1 MFRLVFNALL
11 ALLVLAVLAIGGV
24 LSYLLPRLPPIEV
37 LKDVQLQVPLR
48 IYTHDRSLI
57 AEFGEKRRTPIR
69 LSEAPDLLIKAVVA
83 AEDDRFYEHPGV
95 DWQAILRAAFQLV
108 KTGEKSQGGSTIT
121 MQVARNFFLS
131 REKTYLRKL
140 NEILLALMIE
150 RSMSKQEILELYL
163 NKIYFGHQAY
173 GVAAA
178 AQVYYGSDLKDLTLS
193 QLAMIAGLPKA
204 PSKVNPV
211 TDPALAIERRNYVL
225 GRMRQRGYITEEIYQ
240 EAIKVPDTAHLHGR
254 GIEFSA
260 PYVAEMARSYMIER
274 YGERAY
280 DAGYRVF
287 TTIRNDLQRSAENA
301 LHKALLD
308 YDQRHGY
315 RGPAHH
321 YDLPKDTE
329 ETEWKRLLEGFAP
342 VGGLSPAI
350 VIHVAV
356 DAITAYTVDLGLVLI
371 QWSDLAWAHPFIDEN
386 RRGRAP
392 KTAKDIVKP
401 GDVIYLQETDQGG
414 WRLAQVPQAEGAL
427 VSLDPNDGA
436 LLALVGGFDF
446 SRSKFNRAIQ
456 GKRQPG
462 SSFKPFI
469 YSAALESGYT
479 PASLINDAPIVFD
492 TPGMPGVWR
501 PENYTRK
508 YYGPTRLRDALAY
521 SRNLVSIR
529 LLQAIGVKKAI
540 RHASRFGFDAEQLP
554 RNLSL
559 ALGTGSVTPLGLAA
573 GYAVLA
579 NGGYQ
584 VQPYFVAR
592 IETDDGRVV
601 MQHEPARVCRECEET
616 AEIQDLNTEI
626 EELPGKLAKR
636 VVSAR
641 NTWVMQSMMQDVIR
655 RGTAK
660 AALALGRT
668 DLAGKTGT
676 TNDHHDAWF
685 SGYNTQIVTTTWLGF
700 DQNQSLGRGETGAKA
715 ALPMWIDFMKVA
727 LQGIPESTLPPT
739 GVLAARSEANTK
751 LSTSTSDPSAE
762 LEVFPEDSVSKKQQ
776 AAGSPALRETLKSE
790 RITEELF

>member
-1 MFRLVFNALL
+1 MFRFVFNALL
-11 ALLVLAVLAIGGV
+11 TLLMLAVLAIGGV
-24 LSYLLPRLPPIEV
+24 LSYLLPRLPSIEV

-57 AEFGEKRRTPIR
+57 AEFGEKRRTPIK

-83 AEDDRFYEHPGV
+83 AEDDRFYEHLGV

-131 REKTYLRKL
+131 REKTYLRKV

-150 RSMSKQEILELYL
+150 RGLSKQEILELYL

-178 AQVYYGSDLKDLTLS
+178 AQVYYGSDLKDLNLP

-204 PSKVNPV
+204 PSRVNPV
-211 TDPALAIERRNYVL
+211 TNPILAIERRNYVL
-225 GRMRQRGYITEEIYQ
+225 GRMQQRGYITEEIYQ
-240 EAIKVPDTAHLHGR
+240 EAIKTPDTARLHGR

-260 PYVAEMARSYMIER
+260 PYIAEMARSYMVEH
-274 YGERAY
+274 YGEEAY

-287 TTIRNDLQRSAENA
+287 TTFRNNLQRAAENA
-301 LHKALLD
+301 LHKTLLD

-315 RGPAHH
+315 RGPIHH
-321 YDLPKDTE
+321 YDLSKGAE
-329 ETEWKRLLEGFAP
+329 ESEWKRLLEGSTP
-342 VGGLSPAI
+342 VGGLSPAL
-350 VIHVAV
+350 VIHVAEEAV
-356 DAITAYTVDLGLVLI
+356 TAYAADIGLALI
-371 QWSDLAWAHPFIDEN
+371 QWPDLAWAYPFIDEN
-386 RRGRAP
+386 RRGPAP
-392 KTAKDIVKP
+392 KHAKHIVRP

-414 WRLAQVPQAEGAL
+414 WRLAQIPQVEGAL

-436 LLALVGGFDF
+436 ILALVGGFDF
-446 SRSKFNRAIQ
+446 SRSKFNRATQ
-456 GKRQPG
+456 GNRQPG

-479 PASLINDAPIVFD
+479 PASLINDAPVVFSI
-492 TPGMPGVWR
+492 PGFVWR

-508 YYGPTRLRDALAY
+508 YYGPTRLRDALAF

-529 LLQAIGVKKAI
+529 LLQAIGINRAI
-540 RHASRFGFDAEQLP
+540 RHASRFGFEAEQLP

-559 ALGTGSVTPLGLAA
+559 ALGTGSVTPLELAA
-573 GYAVLA
+573 GYAILA

-584 VQPYFVAR
+584 IEPYFIAR
-592 IETDDGRVV
+592 IETENGDVV
-601 MQHEPARVCRECEET
+601 MQHDPPRVCRECEET
-616 AEIQDLNTEI
+616 VELQDPNTEQ
-626 EELPGKLAKR
+626 LPGNRAKR
-636 VVSAR
+636 VISAQ
-641 NTWVMQSMMQDVIR
+641 NTWIMQSMMQDVIR

-660 AALALGRT
+660 AARVLSRT

-685 SGYNTQIVTTTWLGF
+685 SGYNTQIITTTWVGF
-700 DQNQSLGRGETGAKA
+700 DQNQSLGKGETGAKA
-715 ALPMWIDFMKVA
+715 ALPMWIDFMKIA
-727 LQGIPESTLPPT
+727 LQGMPESTLPPPSR
-739 GVLAARSEANTK
+739 VLTARSEAKTE
-751 LSTSTSDPSAE
+751 LLTGASDPTDAF
-762 LEVFPEDSVSKKQQ
+762 EVFPDDSVSKKRHT
-776 AAGSPALRETLKSE
+776 ATPSTLGDTTSKSE
-790 RITEELF
+790 KITEQLF